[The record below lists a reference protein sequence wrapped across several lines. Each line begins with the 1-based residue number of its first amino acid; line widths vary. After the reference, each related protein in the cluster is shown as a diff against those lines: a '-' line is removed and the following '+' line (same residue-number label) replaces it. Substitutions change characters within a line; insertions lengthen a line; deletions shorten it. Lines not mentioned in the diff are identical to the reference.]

1 MIITELRTST
11 WFRHPF
17 SSSSQSLGTHGL
29 HAFGDWGTYVFVF
42 IYTGPQNSQFASF
55 FFFHFESKASIGK
68 NCVFVGARSPPHSP
82 AEPGLHAGLTHGMT
96 CVVAAERHRSCGVLL
111 LLSLALLWCARPSKT
126 SSMTLQHIPAQPLL
140 SSSRV
145 SRGPACPSP
154 RVSELFLSREEI
166 FLCGW
171 NGCSPIPNSQTS

>member
-55 FFFHFESKASIGK
+55 FFHFKLSLKLVLAKAV
-68 NCVFVGARSPPHSP
+68 CLL
-82 AEPGLHAGLTHGMT
+82 EPGPLPTALQSQACT
-96 CVVAAERHRSCGVLL
+96 
-111 LLSLALLWCARPSKT
+111 LA
-126 SSMTLQHIPAQPLL
+126 
-140 SSSRV
+140 
-145 SRGPACPSP
+145 
-154 RVSELFLSREEI
+154 
-166 FLCGW
+166 
-171 NGCSPIPNSQTS
+171 